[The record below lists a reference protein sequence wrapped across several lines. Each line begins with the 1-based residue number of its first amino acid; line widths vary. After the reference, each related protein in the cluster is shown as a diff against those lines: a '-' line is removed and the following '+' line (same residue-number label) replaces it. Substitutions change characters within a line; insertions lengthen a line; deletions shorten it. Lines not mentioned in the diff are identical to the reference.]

1 MEFFRKYKTTGILSL
16 TALFLILFFLLLPSK
31 TKVKNIKIKTIEVD
45 IPIISIQAYHI
56 KNSSLVTYNFK
67 TQEDSY
73 SKLITATVND
83 IIEKSKLNKNKLSLL
98 DIYFSDDSIYL
109 KFNNKNL
116 DPLFKEA
123 VQKSLLDLLGETEIS
138 FI

>member
-1 MEFFRKYKTTGILSL
+1 MEYFKKYKTTSILSII
-16 TALFLILFFLLLPSK
+16 ALFLILIFLFLPSK
-31 TKVKNIKIKTIEVD
+31 TKIKNIKIKNIETD
-45 IPIISIQAYHI
+45 THIISIQAYHI
-56 KNSSLVTYNFK
+56 KNSSLVTYDFETK
-67 TQEDSY
+67 EDSY
-73 SKLITATVND
+73 SNLITTTVND

-116 DPLFKEA
+116 NPLFKEA
-123 VQKSLLDLLGETEIS
+123 VQKTLLDFLGETEIN